1 MIFDIFKQQG
11 AGTPAKNEET
21 RFDTFAVY
29 TILAGMFL
37 LPIFFIPFSVF
48 SLPFAK
54 SLFLAAIGIVSF
66 LLWLIGRLQEG
77 SIRVPES
84 IVLVALLSVVGVF
97 LASAIFSPSSQA
109 SFSGL
114 IYDLGTFSSI
124 LFLTLVAFLGA
135 VLFESRAR
143 LFSLY
148 LAVVAS
154 FLVVFVL
161 HAANII
167 AGGDFLFFKNFD
179 SSVGSILGK
188 WNDLALFAGM
198 VALLSLITIEYLTLR
213 KKARIFFYSVL
224 ALALA
229 TLFVASFSLAWAV
242 LGIFALIISV
252 YRFSLIL
259 FAKKAGRALAAQ
271 TLPFVSLAVLLLSVL
286 FFLSGDTLQTP
297 ISNALGINQVE
308 VRPAWSATFDVIK
321 GTWSE
326 NLLLGSGP
334 NLFVKQWLL
343 LKDEAVNTSPFWD
356 ADFRFGIGLLPTF
369 SVTTGLLGALAWLFF
384 LGALVYRGV
393 RSFLAASDEATH
405 YFVFSLFV
413 ALVYLWSAMIF
424 YVPSIPLVALA
435 FLFTGCFIALAAQKK
450 FIKTISFTYTADPRI
465 GFATVL
471 VLVAFLIGTV
481 AGSYFIVK
489 RVVAFLYYDDA
500 RTAFGGGDV
509 ARAEESLGAAIRFF
523 PADAFYRSL
532 IDVRLAQINELLQSQ
547 DVSTEAARARFQ
559 ELLGFAVASGNAAIA
574 ANATDYT
581 NWLALARVYASLVP
595 LKVEGAYESAKPI
608 LENALARNPK
618 SPRLVLEN
626 ARLEIAHGAK
636 EEGKK
641 LVNEAL
647 RLKNN
652 YTDAIFV
659 LAQLEIDAGNVKG
672 AIASLEQVAFL
683 NPNDA
688 GLFFQ
693 LGLLKYNEKDYS
705 GAKSALTRAV
715 QIVPDY
721 ANARY
726 FLGLAEY
733 ELGSRSAAIA
743 EFETIQKTNP
753 ANEELSRII
762 ANLKAGRAPLEK
774 AAAAALDEPP
784 IEE

>member
-1 MIFDIFKQQG
+1 MILDTLKQSIG
-11 AGTPAKNEET
+11 ASAKNEET
-21 RFDTFAVY
+21 RFDAFAIY
-29 TILAGMFL
+29 IITAGVFL
-37 LPIFFIPFSVF
+37 LPLFFIPAPVF

-54 SLFLAAIGIVSF
+54 SLLLAAVVAAAFIFWI
-66 LLWLIGRLQEG
+66 IGRLQDG
-77 SIRVPES
+77 VLRIPKSIL
-84 IVLVALLSVVGVF
+84 LVALFAIVAVF
-97 LASAIFSPSSQA
+97 LASAIFSPSAQA
-109 SFSGL
+109 SFFGL
-114 IYDLGTFSSI
+114 SYEMGTFFSI
-124 LFLTLVAFLGA
+124 ALLALIAFLGA
-135 VLFESRAR
+135 VLFESRTR

-179 SSVGSILGK
+179 ATVGSILGK

-198 VALLSLITIEYLTLR
+198 VALLSLITIEYLTLG
-213 KKARIFFYSVL
+213 KKARVFFYCVL
-224 ALALA
+224 ALALVA
-229 TLFVASFSLAWAV
+229 LFVASFSLAWAV

-259 FAKKAGRALAAQ
+259 FAKKAGRILEAR

-286 FFLSGDTLQTP
+286 FFLSGDVLQGP
-297 ISNALGINQVE
+297 FSNALGVNQME
-308 VRPAWSATFDVIK
+308 VRPAWSATVDVIK
-321 GTWSE
+321 GTWKE
-326 NLLLGSGP
+326 NFLLGSGP

-343 LKDEAVNTSPFWD
+343 FKDEAVNATVFWD
-356 ADFRFGIGLLPTF
+356 VDFRYGIGLLPTF
-369 SVTTGLLGALAWLFF
+369 AVTTGLLGVFAWLFF
-384 LGALVYRGV
+384 LGALVYRGA
-393 RSFLAASDEATH
+393 RAFLAASDEATH
-405 YFVFSLFV
+405 YFVFSLF
-413 ALVYLWSAMIF
+413 ALLVYLWSATIF
-424 YVPSIPLVALA
+424 YVPSLPLVAYA
-435 FLFTGCFIALAAQKK
+435 FLFSGCFIAFLAQKK
-450 FIKTISFTYTADPRI
+450 YIKTLSFTYTADPRI
-465 GFATVL
+465 GFAVVL
-471 VLVAFLIGTV
+471 VLVALLIGTV
-481 AGSYFIVK
+481 AGGYFVVK

-500 RTAFGGGDV
+500 RTAFGGGDIV
-509 ARAEESLGAAIRFF
+509 RAEQSLGKAVNLF
-523 PADAFYRSL
+523 PSDAFLSSL
-532 IDVRLAQINELLQSQ
+532 IDVRLAEINEVLKNQ
-547 DVSTEAARARFQ
+547 DVGAEATRARFQ
-559 ELLGFAVASGNAAIA
+559 ELLGFAVSSGNAAIA

-595 LKVEGAYESAKPI
+595 LKVEGAYESAKPV
-608 LENALARNPK
+608 LENARARNPK
-618 SPRLVLEN
+618 SPRLALEA

-652 YTDAIFV
+652 YTDAIFT
-659 LAQLEIDAGNVKG
+659 LAQIEIDAGNVKG
-672 AIASLEQVAFL
+672 AIASLEQAAFL

-693 LGLLKYNEKDYS
+693 LGILKYNEKDYS

-733 ELGSRSAAIA
+733 ELGDMAAA
-743 EFETIQKTNP
+743 LREFETTQKTNP
-753 ANEELSRII
+753 TNEELALII
-762 ANLKAGRAPLEK
+762 ANLKSGRAPLAKTQAEV
-774 AAAAALDEPP
+774 LDEPP